1 MRATLVLL
9 LGLASELAVMFMQ
22 PMQARAMP
30 KGRLLSVIPGRQAAL
45 GVDLAQSA
53 EAAARP
59 SLQAVAFREAVA
71 AQYRLDSSQV
81 RVTPADAES
90 SGMAIARIGDL
101 SPYVA
106 RSAGHEIRGWVDDQ
120 GAVVLPENVKL
131 GRLMRAVALRSAT
144 PALSPLGVAERLAWM
159 LGPALRLVR
168 SPLDLSPG
176 SRAMY
181 MAPQR
186 SLGASGVVTLRF
198 LLKQA
203 AGPGQVQL
211 YEVTLCCLAD
221 YQTSLQIQRV

>member
-9 LGLASELAVMFMQ
+9 LSLASELAVFFMQ

-30 KGRLLSVIPGRQAAL
+30 TGRLLSVIPGRQTAL

-53 EAAARP
+53 EAARP
-59 SLQAVAFREAVA
+59 ALQVVAFREAVA

-131 GRLMRAVALRSAT
+131 GRLLRVVALRSAT

-168 SPLDLSPG
+168 SPLDLPPS

-186 SLGASGVVTLRF
+186 SSGLSGVVTLRF

-211 YEVTLCCLAD
+211 YEVTLRCHAD